1 MNLRLGIAERR
12 ISVRMAAA
20 YSAVLIDRRNRTI
33 LTMGRTANISENGI
47 LLVVRLSHRVPVEGE
62 VCVRLTVPSNPLT
75 GDKREVTYLCRII
88 RRQEMGN
95 MLGLGLQ
102 FLKKIA

>member
-12 ISVRMAAA
+12 VNVRMAAA
-20 YSAVLIDRRNRTI
+20 HSAILVDRRNRRI

-47 LLVVRLSHRVPVEGE
+47 LLVVRQSHRVPAEGE
-62 VCVRLTVPSNPLT
+62 VCVRLTVPHNPLI
-75 GDKREVTYLCRII
+75 GDKREVTYRCRIV

-102 FLKKIA
+102 FLKKLA